1 MTELKQSVDDDI
13 INRIRSYYGK
23 TSMSDSMIRSLLGTR
38 YGLSNIDVDT
48 LSIYTITISNKILN
62 ILDLI
67 GNDSNN
73 VTKELLNEQYD
84 DLIDYV
90 IDSLE
95 YVNSA
100 RLQVYKPSDEST
112 KIQDSQKH
120 RVVNFA
126 MYSYVIIMLFGGR
139 YLTKTIKT
147 LATSDKYS
155 KRVEEILYF
164 IVKVHLGDAT
174 HFMFDDVDL
183 KISYFRE
190 RRISLIRI
198 LDKYMND
205 DTLKPMT
212 QPTRGRMNVI
222 PNMDKSLS
230 IEATRDRLYSK
241 IENDS
246 FIDITK
252 DLRFMLLGLG
262 DIMSGVVLTVSD
274 EHIKQT
280 AINVGLISVYS
291 TVVSNHPHNG
301 SAVYKKKE
309 DISNYDNIVHI
320 KTDPE
325 YYIPSFKSPIMEKVL
340 MYYPMLSDIDLNIEN
355 VDHDIFEEFDDG
367 LISTIL
373 KYIAHVE
380 TIDIVPINDR
390 ITYDEITGLYN
401 IVNGRSGRNDTESK
415 YSNID
420 IEDVRSGARTATK
433 KVVRTKKQIDT
444 SVDKK
449 IVSPVAKNLED
460 LITGL
465 TSNDVKN
472 EKEKRAVREN
482 IQQGRYTAKFLITK
496 FMNHLALKAVITVI
510 AGPAIGMLINTII
523 TYLDIKRTKA
533 VTDKERR
540 RMNKDYED
548 ALEIMEM
555 KINSEDNPK
564 KKIQLVKMQ
573 QKLKR
578 SQAKIKFND
587 DSVDKKG

>member
-190 RRISLIRI
+190 RR
-198 LDKYMND
+198 
-205 DTLKPMT
+205 
-212 QPTRGRMNVI
+212 
-222 PNMDKSLS
+222 
-230 IEATRDRLYSK
+230 
-241 IENDS
+241 
-246 FIDITK
+246 
-252 DLRFMLLGLG
+252 
-262 DIMSGVVLTVSD
+262 TVSD